1 MTLPRHDRYDIRI
14 TEICVM
20 PKGQPV
26 FSELTTRISI
36 DDEAAG
42 EFVKVT
48 QEGGHTD
55 VRESVETPDY
65 RVKWQVVFTVKPH
78 PGLVI
83 ATCDTFEEAQDEAN
97 RFGECLKKLIAAIV
111 Q

>member
-1 MTLPRHDRYDIRI
+1 MTLPQHDRYDIRI

-36 DDEAAG
+36 SDEAAG

-55 VRESVETPDY
+55 VAKYITIDAKEWPAIRDAIQFMVDECREGS
-65 RVKWQVVFTVKPH
+65 
-78 PGLVI
+78 
-83 ATCDTFEEAQDEAN
+83 DES
-97 RFGECLKKLIAAIV
+97 CC
-111 Q
+111 